1 MAEKMSCNKGFSLIE
16 LIIVIAIMGVL
27 VALIAPALSKYL
39 GSSKVQTDKKNLDEV
54 HAQALNCISDAV
66 TQVPE
71 IAVMTNDA
79 VGQKCVYKAVYS
91 ASTDSVAV
99 TVGANGVSG
108 FANLLALNLKD
119 AKTKSQLDKSK
130 TAIKIEIEKLSNG
143 GYYVSQQFDTP

>member
-1 MAEKMSCNKGFSLIE
+1 MTKKVSRNEGFSLIE

-27 VALIAPALSKYL
+27 VALIAPSLTRYL

-71 IAVMTNDA
+71 VPVMQNDA
-79 VGQKCVYKAVYS
+79 VGKKCEYKVMCS
-91 ASTDSVAV
+91 ESTGVV
-99 TVGANGVSG
+99 TVTSVSNGDSA
-108 FANLLALNLKD
+108 FAGLLALNLKD

-130 TAIKIEIEKLSNG
+130 TTIRVEIEKLSNG
-143 GYYVSQQFDTP
+143 GYAVSEKFDTP